1 VRKTSLSAANGKG
14 EVVCFVRVAKLGSGS
29 FVLNRNWRFW
39 GLAALRRAKDL
50 TQRTQGKAEVI
61 EKEGE
66 IPAAAGRAGREGAG
80 VPSEQSP
87 RAGPSE
93 NSLRARRMTM
103 LGASSAARWALAR
116 RLVVFDIFTD
126 SSSSSR
132 ARNAKRC
139 VWTWNS
145 AFAIATQR

>member
-1 VRKTSLSAANGKG
+1 VRETRLSAANGKS

-39 GLAALRRAKDL
+39 GQAVLRKAKDL
-50 TQRTQGKAEVI
+50 TQRTQRKAEVT

-66 IPAAAGRAGREGAG
+66 IPAAAGRVGSKGAG
-80 VPSEQSP
+80 VPSEQSL
-87 RAGPSE
+87 RASPSE
-93 NSLRARRMTM
+93 NSLRAGRMTM
-103 LGASSAARWALAR
+103 LAASSAAQWALDRPRVA
-116 RLVVFDIFTD
+116 FDIFTD

-145 AFAIATQR
+145 RFAIAIQR

>member
-1 VRKTSLSAANGKG
+1 MRKTSLSAANGKG
-14 EVVCFVRVAKLGSGS
+14 EVVCFVRVEKLGSGS

-39 GLAALRRAKDL
+39 GLAALREAKDL
-50 TQRTQGKAEVI
+50 TQRTQRKAEVI

-66 IPAAAGRAGREGAG
+66 IPAAAGRAGREG
-80 VPSEQSP
+80 VPSKQST

-93 NSLRARRMTM
+93 DSLGARRMTM

-145 AFAIATQR
+145 GFAIATQR